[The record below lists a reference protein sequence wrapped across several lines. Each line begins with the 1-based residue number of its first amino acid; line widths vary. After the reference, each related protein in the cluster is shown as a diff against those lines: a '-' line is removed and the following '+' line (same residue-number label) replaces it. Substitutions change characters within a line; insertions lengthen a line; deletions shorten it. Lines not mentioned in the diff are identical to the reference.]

1 MADATLD
8 ARGLQ
13 CPMPVVKARKA
24 IDALQPGQTL
34 LVLATDPGSKADFGA
49 WTRST
54 GHELVSATVE
64 GGVFQYEIR
73 KKG

>member
-1 MADATLD
+1 MADLHLD

-13 CPMPVVKARKA
+13 CPMPVIKAKRM
-24 IDALQPGQTL
+24 IDQLQPGQVL
-34 LVLATDPGSKADFGA
+34 QILATDPGSKADFAA

-54 GHELVSATVE
+54 GHELLSATVE
-64 GGVFQYEIR
+64 GGIFAYAIR